1 MRIVILGGSRFG
13 VAIAEKMMEGQ
24 HEVVIIDKN
33 RERLE
38 HLAETLDC
46 GFMEGD
52 GTMPGV
58 LREVYRDEDDV
69 FVAVANASE
78 DNILAC
84 VVARSVGFGRVIP
97 QILSSELLEVCHELD
112 LGDVI
117 NPHATVAE
125 SIAEA
130 LEDRAA
136 IDHETALT
144 KQLALKRVHIPAHY
158 AGKTFGD
165 LDLPRE
171 VKGIALIRDEEEA
184 ILRQDTELN
193 EDDHLLL
200 VLARDQLDTVSE
212 CFKKGTD

>member
-13 VAIAEKMMEGQ
+13 VAIAEEMMDAE
-24 HEVVIIDKN
+24 HEVVIIDKR

-38 HLAETLDC
+38 QLAEVLDC

-58 LREVYRDEDDV
+58 LREVFRDENDV

-78 DNILAC
+78 DNILAS

-97 QILSSELLEVCHELD
+97 QIMSSELLEVCRELE
-112 LGDVI
+112 LEDVI

-136 IDHETALT
+136 IDHETALN
-144 KQLALKRVHIPAHY
+144 KQLALKRVHIPARH

-165 LDLPRE
+165 LDLPGK
-171 VKGIALIRDEEEA
+171 VKGVALIRGEEET
-184 ILRQDTELN
+184 LLNHDTELQ

-200 VLARDQLDTVSE
+200 VLARNQLDALSG
-212 CFKKGTD
+212 CFKQEGE